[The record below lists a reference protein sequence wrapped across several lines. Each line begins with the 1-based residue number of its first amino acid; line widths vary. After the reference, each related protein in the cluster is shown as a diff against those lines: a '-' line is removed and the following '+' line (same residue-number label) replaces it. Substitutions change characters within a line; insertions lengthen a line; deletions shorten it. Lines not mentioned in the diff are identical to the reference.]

1 MPNSDDRTLSPLR
14 RFLPRSLLGR
24 SLLILGLPIL
34 DVVWLIYS
42 RPRRGVSV
50 GQGGR
55 DHLHLRLRDKG
66 LAEHTIVVG
75 YWAFCALFGGLTLLL
90 DDRLYKLVALVGLG
104 IVGLMVLLWAAR
116 PSTLGE
122 DK

>member
-1 MPNSDDRTLSPLR
+1 M
-14 RFLPRSLLGR
+14 
-24 SLLILGLPIL
+24 LILGLPIL

-42 RPRRGVSV
+42 RLRRGVSV

-66 LAEHTIVVG
+66 LAERTIVVG
-75 YWAFCALFGGLTLLL
+75 YWTFCALFGGLTLLL
-90 DDRLYKLVALVGLG
+90 DDRIYKLVALIGMV
-104 IVGLMVLLWAAR
+104 IVGLIVLLWAAR
-116 PSTLGE
+116 GSTRS